1 MKKII
6 CPNCS
11 TIYEVEDDSVNLDTT
26 CPNCKMT
33 FPTSEGKKALER
45 TYKSLSKKGFNY
57 YTHLEFNKSNEC
69 YKEVLEINPDDFE
82 ILTRYILNLCYLNTF
97 SSTNY
102 DKVIPLFEEREI
114 TLDSKNTYLFLAFL
128 KDFVQN
134 VHVYFDK
141 LNKLVIDDNS
151 FINEIYVKSYLETL
165 LSLKEDFIYFDNVYS
180 LLKED
185 EKNVYLEDNPTF
197 LERYNKYKVLVN
209 ESLTKTYN
217 LISKG
222 DFIFDIDN
230 NNDNDNNKIEIK
242 YLSTNNK
249 NKEERLLEDERII
262 TPSKEFKKEMRNL
275 YIICSSLIVIGI
287 ILVIVGF
294 AINNDIVKYIAFI
307 PLIILIIYMIYF
319 YKKISK

>member
-11 TIYEVEDDSVNLDTT
+11 TIFEVEDDSLNLDTT
-26 CPNCKMT
+26 CPNCKMN
-33 FPTSEGKKALER
+33 FPIFEGKKALER
-45 TYKSLSKKGFNY
+45 TYKSLTKKGFNY

-69 YKEVLEINPDDFE
+69 YEEVLKINPDDFD

-97 SSTNY
+97 TKTNY
-102 DKVIPLFEEREI
+102 DKIIPIFEEREI

-141 LNKLVIDDNS
+141 INKFVIKDNS
-151 FINEIYVKSYLETL
+151 FINEKYLKPYLDTL
-165 LSLKEDFIYFDNVYS
+165 LSLKEDFDYFDNIFS
-180 LLKED
+180 LLKEE
-185 EKNVYLEDNPTF
+185 EKNVYLEDNSEF
-197 LERYNKYKVLVN
+197 LDRYNKYKVLVN

-222 DFIFDIDN
+222 DFIFDLE
-230 NNDNDNNKIEIK
+230 NKEIK
-242 YLSTNNK
+242 YLNTNI
-249 NKEERLLEDERII
+249 KEGNEIILEDERII

-275 YIICSSLIVIGI
+275 YIICSSLIVLGI

-294 AINNDIVKYIAFI
+294 SLNNDIVKYIAFI
-307 PLIILIIYMIYF
+307 PLVLLIIYMVYF

>member
-33 FPTSEGKKALER
+33 FPTFEGKKALER

-97 SSTNY
+97 SKTNY
-102 DKVIPLFEEREI
+102 DKIIPLFEEREI

-217 LISKG
+217 LTSKG

-230 NNDNDNNKIEIK
+230 NNDNNNKIEIK